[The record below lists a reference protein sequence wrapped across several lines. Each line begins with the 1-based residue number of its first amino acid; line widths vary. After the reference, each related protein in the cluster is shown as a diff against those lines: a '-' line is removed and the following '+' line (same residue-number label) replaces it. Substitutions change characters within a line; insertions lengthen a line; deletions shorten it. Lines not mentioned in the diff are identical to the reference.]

1 MNTTIVIAAA
11 YLAQLW
17 VKACLALL
25 YRRRQTPPS
34 TVALNQVT
42 VIQPVTSGDEA
53 LGATLK
59 AGLEELHE
67 SPVIWIIDQSDDT
80 ARDLCRHLEMEY
92 PKRDIKIVEAC
103 EPPSGINPKL
113 WKQEAALPFVRTE
126 LLAVIDDDTRGSRQ
140 SLMQLVTALE
150 DGADIAT
157 GLPCYV
163 PARGLWSGLVTEFVN
178 SAAILTYLS
187 AAACSEPRSINGMF
201 YAARTDYVR
210 KNQLFAVAGP
220 SITDD
225 LAIAREIQ
233 RLGGKIV
240 QTTRP
245 QFISTTVTSA
255 IHYWRLMHR
264 WFVFTRILIQTEPL
278 PVQIV
283 LVIAYGLH
291 PLLLI
296 ALSILAAVQ
305 PSSVVWPLVIVLLLR
320 SVTLGLLTRT
330 FTGSWRHSPLMSVA
344 AEIVQPVFLA
354 GACLY
359 PVIWWRRRKI
369 YVRRFDDFQYLTS

>member
-1 MNTTIVIAAA
+1 MNASVVIAAA

-17 VKACLALL
+17 AKAGLALL
-25 YRRRQTPPS
+25 YRGREKPPS
-34 TVALNQVT
+34 PVALERVT
-42 VIQPVTSGDEA
+42 IVQPVTSGDET
-53 LGATLK
+53 LRETLK
-59 AGLEELHE
+59 AGLDELPE
-67 SPVIWIIDQSDDT
+67 SPVIWIIDRSDDT
-80 ARDLCRHLEMEY
+80 ARDLCRLLTTEY
-92 PKRDIKIVEAC
+92 PNRNTRIVEAD
-103 EPPSGINPKL
+103 EPPPGINPKL
-113 WKQEAALPFVRTE
+113 WKQEAALPLVQTE

-140 SLMQLVTALE
+140 SVTQLVTAL
-150 DGADIAT
+150 DGGADIAT

-163 PARGLWSGLVTEFVN
+163 PARGWWSGLVTEFVN

-201 YAARTDYVR
+201 YAVRTDYVR
-210 KNQLFAVAGP
+210 KNQLFAVTGR

-255 IHYWRLMHR
+255 THYRRLMHR
-264 WFVFTRILIQTEPL
+264 WFVFTRILIQSESPL
-278 PVQIV
+278 IQAVCAV
-283 LVIAYGLH
+283 AYGLH

-296 ALSILAAVQ
+296 ALSVLAVVQ
-305 PSSVVWPLVIVLLLR
+305 PSSAIWPLVIVLVLR
-320 SVTLGLLTRT
+320 SATLGLINRT
-330 FTGSWRHSPLMSVA
+330 FTGSWRHSPVASVV
-344 AEIVQPVFLA
+344 AEVLQPAFLV
-354 GACLY
+354 GACLH

-369 YVRRFDDFQYLTS
+369 RVRRFNDFQYLTS